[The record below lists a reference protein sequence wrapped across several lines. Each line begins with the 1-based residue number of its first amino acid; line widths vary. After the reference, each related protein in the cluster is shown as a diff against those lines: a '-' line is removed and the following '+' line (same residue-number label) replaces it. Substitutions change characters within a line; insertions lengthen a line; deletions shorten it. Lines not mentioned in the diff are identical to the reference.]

1 VPQLAPSN
9 RITAGQLDHK
19 TPGTLDKRLAARAEH
34 MEGLREMKAD
44 GRVVDGGAMLDK
56 DGKMVGS
63 VMLLNFPDRAA
74 HVIGLYNTAYR
85 MQWTVG
91 RFCGCVMCE
100 PTESGR
106 FWGRRWLMNE
116 TQAINGGRPGA
127 GDWRD
132 GSVDDT
138 LTIVDAHH
146 HLWDLTALH
155 YPWLDDAIVEDFM
168 LGDYSRL
175 RRNYCPGDYRGD
187 ASKWR
192 IVATVHALATKEA
205 VGQVLSAKSGGVTE
219 QQGWDALTHFV
230 EQVIPTAEKAG
241 VKLAAHPHDPAYPPG
256 GLNGVEHV
264 VGSIEGI
271 CQFLDLAPE
280 SVAHGLNFCQ
290 GTVAEMSE
298 DPSDYV
304 VKAIR
309 EFGGRKRICMV
320 HFRNIKGGYLDFSE
334 CFADEG
340 SVDMAASIRAY
351 REVGYDG
358 IPFPDHVPVSDLDPA
373 RERFFGFAL
382 GYTRGLLQAIPA

>member
-175 RRNYCPGDYRGD
+175 RRNYCPGDYR
-187 ASKWR
+187 
-192 IVATVHALATKEA
+192 
-205 VGQVLSAKSGGVTE
+205 
-219 QQGWDALTHFV
+219 
-230 EQVIPTAEKAG
+230 
-241 VKLAAHPHDPAYPPG
+241 
-256 GLNGVEHV
+256 
-264 VGSIEGI
+264 
-271 CQFLDLAPE
+271 
-280 SVAHGLNFCQ
+280 
-290 GTVAEMSE
+290 
-298 DPSDYV
+298 
-304 VKAIR
+304 
-309 EFGGRKRICMV
+309 
-320 HFRNIKGGYLDFSE
+320 FRNIKGGYLDFSE